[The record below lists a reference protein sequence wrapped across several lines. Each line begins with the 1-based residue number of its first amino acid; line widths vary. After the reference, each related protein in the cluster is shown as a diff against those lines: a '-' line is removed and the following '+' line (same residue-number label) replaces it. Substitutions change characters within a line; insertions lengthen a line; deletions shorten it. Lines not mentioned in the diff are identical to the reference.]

1 MRRIL
6 VDNARDKLRL
16 KRGGNLQ
23 RRERIPVD
31 LLTMAS
37 PEEMLAIDDALDALA
52 GDDPQAAELVKLR
65 YYAGFTVPEA
75 AELIGVS
82 RSTAYEHWAY
92 ARAWLR
98 REIGSSDDS
107 PLD

>member
-23 RRERIPVD
+23 RRELNPVD
-31 LLTMAS
+31 LLTTAS

-65 YYAGFTVPEA
+65 YYAGFTIPEA

-92 ARAWLR
+92 ARAWLFGQLNP
-98 REIGSSDDS
+98 E
-107 PLD
+107 